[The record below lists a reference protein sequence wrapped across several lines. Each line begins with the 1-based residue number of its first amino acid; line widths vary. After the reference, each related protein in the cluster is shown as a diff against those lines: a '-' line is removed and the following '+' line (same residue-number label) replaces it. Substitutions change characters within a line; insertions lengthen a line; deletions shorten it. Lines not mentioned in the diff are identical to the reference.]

1 MTITTTQRHTPAESV
16 NERTSGR
23 RIDAVQQFASFRITE
38 TGNTDAAGKFTI
50 THTPIGSLAR
60 QFDTLSRINR
70 EPDLVALTANDQTLY
85 TGGFDQDNKTIELY
99 TDVAKTTPAEN
110 LVGVKVSY
118 WYYAPI
124 KGTLNDDGTFTPEAI
139 ITPVD
144 SDGNEKFTDANPG
157 AVQLSGSNIRQAVA
171 ITPDDD
177 NDLTDVVY
185 SLTCAADGVAYV
197 DFVDGGQNIP
207 INLISGYW
215 SPIVV
220 KRVRA
225 TNTTATGIVGQV
237 A

>member
-38 TGNTDAAGKFTI
+38 TGNTDEAGKFTL

-70 EPDLVALTANDQTLY
+70 EPDLVALTADDQTLY
-85 TGGFDQDNKTIELY
+85 TGEFDQDNKTIELY

-124 KGTLNDDGTFTPEAI
+124 KGTLNDDGTFTPDMKITNDEAAAI
-139 ITPVD
+139 PI
-144 SDGNEKFTDANPG
+144 
-157 AVQLSGSNIRQAVA
+157 QLTGSNMELFGVNI
-171 ITPDDD
+171 DDRP
-177 NDLTDVVY
+177 
-185 SLTCAADGVAYV
+185 AANTVPVG
-197 DFVDGGQNIP
+197 
-207 INLISGYW
+207 
-215 SPIVV
+215 
-220 KRVRA
+220 A
-225 TNTTATGIVGQV
+225 TFMIVGTDSIWQSNGTDWV
-237 A
+237 VM

>member
-23 RIDAVQQFASFRITE
+23 RIDAVQQFVSFRITE
-38 TGNTDAAGKFTI
+38 TGNTDEAGKFTI

-70 EPDLVALTANDQTLY
+70 EPDLVALTADDQTLY
-85 TGGFDQDNKTIELY
+85 TGEFDQDDKTIELY

-110 LVGVKVSY
+110 LAGVKVSY

-157 AVQLSGSNIRQAVA
+157 AVQLTGSYVEIGGVSFAVSGGDTLRGKSADKPDAAAAHAV
-171 ITPDDD
+171 IPYCFYFSIDTGVIEV
-177 NDLTDVVY
+177 TDGTNWVV
-185 SLTCAADGVAYV
+185 
-197 DFVDGGQNIP
+197 I
-207 INLISGYW
+207 
-215 SPIVV
+215 
-220 KRVRA
+220 
-225 TNTTATGIVGQV
+225 
-237 A
+237 